1 MTLRAVLA
9 RFGRQGTLEFWIA
22 LMAGIALFATIAVV
36 FYALNHLANEV
47 DRTDRALTQQ
57 TAQAAIKSFLKK
69 LHDGHQDY
77 ARWDDA
83 VTSLYGVPDPD
94 FVRSS
99 YTDSTATGIIFDTA
113 FLIDEN
119 GKDLFALRNGKAI
132 AIASKDYFGP
142 PLEHILRRSDGPRGQ
157 YAFASGYFKTPDG
170 IAAAVAGPIVPFS
183 HGMSL
188 PDGQKRMLVMAKHL
202 TPATIQQLGEEF
214 VIAGFDL
221 TNEDSPADTSLV
233 LSDPSNVP
241 IGRLIWSVRTR
252 GSDVL
257 ATISPMVTTILT
269 LLSLILMGVVVTA
282 WANLRAT
289 MRSQKEA
296 EHAASHDFLTGLPNR
311 ASLLGTPLG
320 DGSALRMQNDVCVV
334 FLDLDGFKN
343 VNDTHGHFT
352 GDRALLG
359 CAAGFGHISA
369 GKGLLARVGG
379 DEFAFLTT
387 GPEAQRVAGRVAEQF
402 IEFLKEPIKTPT
414 GDLRLGTSVGI
425 ASGCSLDTT
434 IHELLRRS
442 DIAMYEAKK
451 LGGNRIAYYDANI
464 DAKMQERATLT
475 HHLREALAGE
485 EIRLAYQLIVDAATH
500 APKGVEALARWTM
513 FNGRVVGPD
522 IFISLAEEGGLIDKL
537 GSYVLRRACLDALAW
552 PQHYLSVNVSPVQF
566 KDPHFDAIVGRV
578 LAETGFPAHR
588 LELEITERHLMA
600 EPDIALAAMRRLKER
615 GVTIAL
621 DDFGTGYS
629 SIGYLRSFPFDRLKL
644 DRSICADITT
654 NANVQQLVQG
664 TIAIAR
670 SMGLKVTAEGIEDE
684 FQAKFLRLAGC
695 ELLQGFH
702 FNRPMP
708 AAELTPKLAADDA
721 LETRKAGNHDHGTD
735 QPVARRVL
743 VENRLGDESA

>member
-1 MTLRAVLA
+1 
-9 RFGRQGTLEFWIA
+9 
-22 LMAGIALFATIAVV
+22 
-36 FYALNHLANEV
+36 
-47 DRTDRALTQQ
+47 
-57 TAQAAIKSFLKK
+57 
-69 LHDGHQDY
+69 
-77 ARWDDA
+77 
-83 VTSLYGVPDPD
+83 
-94 FVRSS
+94 
-99 YTDSTATGIIFDTA
+99 
-113 FLIDEN
+113 
-119 GKDLFALRNGKAI
+119 
-132 AIASKDYFGP
+132 
-142 PLEHILRRSDGPRGQ
+142 
-157 YAFASGYFKTPDG
+157 
-170 IAAAVAGPIVPFS
+170 
-183 HGMSL
+183 
-188 PDGQKRMLVMAKHL
+188 
-202 TPATIQQLGEEF
+202 
-214 VIAGFDL
+214 
-221 TNEDSPADTSLV
+221 
-233 LSDPSNVP
+233 
-241 IGRLIWSVRTR
+241 
-252 GSDVL
+252 
-257 ATISPMVTTILT
+257 
-269 LLSLILMGVVVTA
+269 VVVTA

-289 MRSQKEA
+289 MRSQEEA

-311 ASLLGTPLG
+311 ASLLATPL
-320 DGSALRMQNDVCVV
+320 DNASALRMQNDVCVV

-352 GDRALLG
+352 GDKALLG
-359 CAAGFGHISA
+359 CAAGFSHLSA

-387 GPEAQRVAGRVAEQF
+387 GPEAQRVASKVAEQF
-402 IEFLKEPIKTPT
+402 IEFLKEPIKTET

-451 LGGNRIAYYDANI
+451 LGGNRVAYYDANI
-464 DAKMQERATLT
+464 DAKMQERASLT

-500 APKGVEALARWTM
+500 EPRGVEALARWTM
-513 FNGRVVGPD
+513 FSGRVIGPD

-537 GSYVLRRACLDALAW
+537 GSYVLRRACLDGLAW
-552 PQHYLSVNVSPVQF
+552 PSHYLSVNVSPVQF
-566 KDPHFDAIVGRV
+566 KDPYFDEIVGQV

-664 TIAIAR
+664 TVAIAR

-708 AAELTPKLAADDA
+708 VSEIMPFLTAPVELQAKQSGYDSQDA
-721 LETRKAGNHDHGTD
+721 
-735 QPVARRVL
+735 V
-743 VENRLGDESA
+743 